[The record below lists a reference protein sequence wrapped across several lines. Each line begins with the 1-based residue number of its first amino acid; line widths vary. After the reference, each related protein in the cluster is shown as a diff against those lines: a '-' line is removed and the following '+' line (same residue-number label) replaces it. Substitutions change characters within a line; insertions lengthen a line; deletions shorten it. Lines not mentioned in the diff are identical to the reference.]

1 MTNVNKFRVAVLG
14 ACGHIGL
21 PLSVSLANAGFKI
34 VGIDKNSEVVRQVK
48 KGRFPFVEIDGE
60 KLLGIAL
67 ESGNLTFSSQL
78 SELSDCQAI
87 IVCIGTPVDENL
99 SPIPRIF
106 EEIIEEIVPFI
117 KSGSNVIL
125 RSTVFPGTTRLVEK
139 RLHQIGV
146 HVSFCPERILQGY
159 AFAES
164 KNLPNIVSGCCEF
177 SMLSAKA
184 IFEELGPV
192 IEGSIEASELA
203 KLFLNAYRYINFAI
217 SNEFFT
223 ISNDAGIDYAEV
235 MRLMK
240 TDYPR
245 ANSLPKPGLT
255 AGPCLMKDTMQ
266 ILAFAQNKFLLGNSA
281 FLTNE
286 GLATYLAKSL
296 KAVDGYEEMT
306 VGLLGMSFKAE
317 SDDIRSSLS
326 YRVKKTLQLMGIKVV
341 CADPLVSNDKTLVPV
356 NQLMVS
362 ADIIVICTPHESFKE
377 LVFEGKYVLDI
388 WGQVSQSLDLNLQL
402 ELRRK

>member
-1 MTNVNKFRVAVLG
+1 MTVTNKFRVAVLG

-21 PLSVSLANAGFKI
+21 PLSVSLANAGFEV
-34 VGIDKNSEVVRQVK
+34 VGIDKNSEVVKQVSE
-48 KGRFPFVEIDGE
+48 GDFPFVEIDGE
-60 KLLGIAL
+60 KLLGAAL
-67 ESGNLTFSSQL
+67 ESGNLTFSSQV
-78 SELSDCQAI
+78 SQLSDCQAI

-139 RLHQIGV
+139 RLHQIGA

-159 AFAES
+159 AFVETKS
-164 KNLPNIVSGCCEF
+164 LPNIISGCCEL
-177 SMLSAKA
+177 SVLSAKTV
-184 IFEELGPV
+184 FEKLGPV
-192 IEGSIEASELA
+192 LEGTIEASELA

-223 ISNDAGIDYAEV
+223 ISNDAGVDYAEV
-235 MRLMK
+235 MKLMK

-245 ANSLPKPGLT
+245 ANSLPKPGLA

-281 FLTNE
+281 FLANE

-296 KAVDGYEEMT
+296 KAVVGYEEKT

-326 YRVKKTLQLMGIKVV
+326 YRVKKTLQLMGIRVI
-341 CADPLVSNDKTLVPV
+341 CADPLVRDDKTLVPV
-356 NQLMVS
+356 NQLMES
-362 ADIIVICTPHESFKE
+362 ADIVIICTPHEIFKG

-388 WGQVSQSLDLNLQL
+388 WSLVSETLNLHSQL
-402 ELRRK
+402 ETRRN

>member
-1 MTNVNKFRVAVLG
+1 MKDINQFRVAVLG
-14 ACGHIGL
+14 GCGHIGL
-21 PLSVSLANAGFKI
+21 PLSVSLANTGFKV
-34 VGIDKNSEVVRQVK
+34 VGIDKNSEAVKQVNR
-48 KGRFPFVEIDGE
+48 GSFPFVEIDGE

-67 ESGNLTFSSQL
+67 GSGNLTFSSQI
-78 SELSDCQAI
+78 SDLSDCQVI

-117 KSGSNVIL
+117 RSGSNVIL

-139 RLHQIGV
+139 RLHNIGA
-146 HVSFCPERILQGY
+146 HVSFCPERILQGH
-159 AFAES
+159 AFAETKS
-164 KNLPNIVSGCCEF
+164 LPNIVSGCCEF
-177 SMLSAKA
+177 SIISAKA
-184 IFEELGPV
+184 VFEELGPV
-192 IEGSIEASELA
+192 IEGTIEASELA

-245 ANSLPKPGLT
+245 ANSLPKPGLS

-296 KAVDGYEEMT
+296 KVVDGYEEKT

-326 YRVKKTLQLMGIKVV
+326 YRVKKTLQLKGIKVI
-341 CADPLVSNDKTLVPV
+341 CADPLVSDDKTLVPV
-356 NQLMVS
+356 AQLMAD

-377 LVFEGKYVLDI
+377 LIFEGKYVLDI
-388 WGQVSQSLDLNLQL
+388 WGQVSESLNLNLQL